1 MLWSAFI
8 LGLLGSW
15 HCVGMCGPIAM
26 MVPGSKGKNR
36 VVAAGLYHFGKIM
49 SYALI
54 GSLFGLFTAFITSLK
69 VQSWITIS
77 AGIFIGIL
85 AFAPTLLNYV
95 ERKGFKI
102 FNGLINFKNKISK
115 ALNKNKAE
123 YGFYIGF
130 FNGFMPC
137 GLVYIAAIGAMVQPS
152 VIESVGYMVLFGLGT
167 IPFLSLA
174 IFTSGFIKERLR
186 LHSSKVRTVAFIAI
200 SIFMIWKG
208 YNGLKIEIEQPQEG
222 EDFQICR
229 TPELKP

>member
-8 LGLLGSW
+8 LGLMGSW

-36 VVAAGLYHFGKIM
+36 VIAAGLYHLGKIF

-54 GSLFGLFTAFITSLK
+54 GTLFGMFTAFITSLK

-77 AGIFIGIL
+77 AGVLIGIL
-85 AFAPTLLNYV
+85 AFTPTLINYI
-95 ERKGFKI
+95 EKRGFKF
-102 FNGLINFKNKISK
+102 FNKLIQFKKRISSE
-115 ALNKNKAE
+115 LNKNKAE

-152 VIESVGYMVLFGLGT
+152 IIESVGYMALFGVGT
-167 IPFLSLA
+167 IPFLSIA
-174 IFTSGFIKERLR
+174 IFTSGFLKERFR
-186 LHSSKVRTVAFIAI
+186 LHSAKIRTVAFVAI

-208 YNGLKIEIEQPQEG
+208 YNGLKVEIEQAKEG
-222 EDFQICR
+222 ENFQICHVP
-229 TPELKP
+229 TD